1 MKEKSATDITK
12 IRHEENPFLNELKI
26 TKKSKKVTIS
36 SLGKEDDLVMIDQKT
51 GEVKGTHVT
60 TYKAVDDDVFIKLFT
75 QNIAL
80 TFGLSSAGIKAFNV
94 VIYAVQHT
102 AIQKDLVALDRFV
115 LNDFLKIHELKL
127 SIATFSRGLTELVKC
142 QIIARHSRQGFFF
155 INPSFI
161 FNGDRVAFTTLI
173 ERKKKLKGT

>member
-1 MKEKSATDITK
+1 MKKKSVKDITK
-12 IRHEENPFLNELKI
+12 IRYEENPYLNELRI

-36 SLGKEDDLVMIDQKT
+36 SLGNEGDLVMIDQET

-60 TYKAVDDDVFIKLFT
+60 TYKSVDDDVFIKLFT

-80 TFGLSSAGIKAFNV
+80 TFGLSSPGIKAFSV
-94 VIYAVQHT
+94 LIYAVQHT

-115 LNDFLKIHELKL
+115 LNGFLKSHDLKL
-127 SIATFSRGLTELVKC
+127 SLATFSRGLTELVKC

-173 ERKKKLKGT
+173 ERKKRSR